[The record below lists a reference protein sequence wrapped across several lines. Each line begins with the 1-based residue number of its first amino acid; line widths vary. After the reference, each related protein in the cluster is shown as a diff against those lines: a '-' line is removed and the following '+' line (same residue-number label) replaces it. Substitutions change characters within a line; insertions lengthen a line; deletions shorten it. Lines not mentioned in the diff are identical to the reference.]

1 MTDRFDPNRADAPKA
16 PQTDGESEQWTP
28 VQAGDGRRVDS
39 ADGPAANTT
48 QQPVPDDMN
57 GQAQQPQQPFQQ
69 QPQQPQQQS
78 QQQPQSMYWS
88 QFAAQQMNMD
98 PDFLKLRTIRS
109 QITAAN
115 IMGPVSLIIGGM
127 PLSIAG
133 IVCAVLAYRGAKKVG
148 EGNSQSAA
156 FAQNFMR
163 SARVSIIICCI
174 AFVLNA
180 ISFAMFLPT
189 LMEIVNGDMSAVMDM
204 SGLDAGGSTSDGG
217 SGDSAWG

>member
-1 MTDRFDPNRADAPKA
+1 MTDQFDPNRADAPKT
-16 PQTDGESEQWTP
+16 PQANGESEQWNP
-28 VQAGDGRRVDS
+28 VQAGDGRRVGS
-39 ADGPAANTT
+39 ADEPAASTAE
-48 QQPVPDDMN
+48 QPAPDDMN
-57 GQAQQPQQPFQQ
+57 GQAQHQQ
-69 QPQQPQQQS
+69 QPQQPQQQPYQPQP
-78 QQQPQSMYWS
+78 QQQPQPMYWS

-98 PDFLKLRTIRS
+98 PDFLKLRTVRS

-148 EGNSQSAA
+148 EGSSQSAA

-204 SGLDAGGSTSDGG
+204 SGLDAGSSTGDGG
-217 SGDSAWG
+217 SGSSAWG

>member
-1 MTDRFDPNRADAPKA
+1 MTDQFDPNRADAPKT
-16 PQTDGESEQWTP
+16 PQTNGEPEQWNP

-39 ADGPAANTT
+39 ADEPAASTAE
-48 QQPVPDDMN
+48 QPAPDDMN
-57 GQAQQPQQPFQQ
+57 GQAQHQQHPFQQ
-69 QPQQPQQQS
+69 QPQQPYQPQP
-78 QQQPQSMYWS
+78 QQPQPMYWS

-98 PDFLKLRTIRS
+98 PDFLKLRTVRS

-148 EGNSQSAA
+148 EGSSQSAA

-180 ISFAMFLPT
+180 ISFAMFMPT

-204 SGLDAGGSTSDGG
+204 SGLDAGSSTGDGG
-217 SGDSAWG
+217 SGSSAWG